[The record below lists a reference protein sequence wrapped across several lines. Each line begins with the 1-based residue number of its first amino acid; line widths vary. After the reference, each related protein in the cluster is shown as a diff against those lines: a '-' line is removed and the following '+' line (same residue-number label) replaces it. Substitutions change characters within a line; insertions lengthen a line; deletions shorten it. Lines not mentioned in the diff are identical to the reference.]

1 MEQRGEAMTAPF
13 EGRVALVTGA
23 AGKGCGSAICRRL
36 AADGAAIAAVDT
48 HEGRLGAF
56 AEELR
61 EEHGTRV
68 FERALDITDR
78 PVIREFTR
86 DASQSLGT
94 IDILVNNAAI
104 NVMGSVF
111 EFDPEDFDRVVA
123 VDLTACWYLIHILI
137 GPMRQLGRGGI
148 VNVSSTAAYVGGRGM
163 EAPYSAA
170 KAALNDLTR
179 STAIEGGPFG
189 IRCNG
194 IAVGVVQSKFL
205 EKHPEIAED
214 TRRRTPLDRCA
225 RPEEIASAAAFLL
238 SEESSF
244 ITGEILNVSG
254 GMLLGL

>member
-1 MEQRGEAMTAPF
+1 MAAFDGS
-13 EGRVALVTGA
+13 VALVTGA

-48 HEGRLGAF
+48 HAGRLREIAD
-56 AEELR
+56 ELR
-61 EEHGTRV
+61 QQYGVRV
-68 FERALDITDR
+68 FERALDISDR
-78 PVIREFTR
+78 PAIGAFAR
-86 DASQSLGT
+86 DAAAALGT
-94 IDILVNNAAI
+94 IDVLVNNAAI

-111 EFDPEDFDRVVA
+111 DFDPEDFDRVIS
-123 VDLTACWYLIHILI
+123 VDLTACWYLTHLLI
-137 GPMRQLGRGGI
+137 GPMRQLGRGRI
-148 VNVSSTAAYVGGRGM
+148 LNVSSTAAYVGGRGM

-194 IAVGVVQSKFL
+194 IAVGVVQSRFL
-205 EKHPEIAED
+205 EKHPEIAEE
-214 TRRRTPLDRCA
+214 TRKRTPLGRCA

-254 GMLLGL
+254 GLLLGL

>member
-1 MEQRGEAMTAPF
+1 MAAFDGSA
-13 EGRVALVTGA
+13 ALVTGA

-48 HEGRLGAF
+48 HAGRLREI

-61 EEHGTRV
+61 QRYGARV
-68 FERALDITDR
+68 FERALDIRDR
-78 PVIREFTR
+78 PAVREFAR
-86 DASQSLGT
+86 DAAAALGT

-111 EFDPEDFDRVVA
+111 DFDPEDFDRVVA
-123 VDLTACWYLIHILI
+123 VDLTACWYLTHVLI
-137 GPMRQLGRGGI
+137 GPMRELGRGRI
-148 VNVSSTAAYVGGRGM
+148 LNVSSTAAYVGGRGM

-194 IAVGVVQSKFL
+194 IAVGVVQSRFL
-205 EKHPEIAED
+205 EKHPEIAEE
-214 TRRRTPLDRCA
+214 TRKRTPLGRCA

-254 GMLLGL
+254 GLLLGL

>member
-1 MEQRGEAMTAPF
+1 MAAFDGSA
-13 EGRVALVTGA
+13 ALVTGA

-48 HEGRLGAF
+48 HAGRLREI

-61 EEHGTRV
+61 QRYGARV
-68 FERALDITDR
+68 FERALDIRDR
-78 PVIREFTR
+78 PAVREFAR
-86 DASQSLGT
+86 DAAAALGT

-111 EFDPEDFDRVVA
+111 DFDPEDFDRVIA
-123 VDLTACWYLIHILI
+123 VDLTACWYLTHVLI
-137 GPMRQLGRGGI
+137 GPMRELGRGRI
-148 VNVSSTAAYVGGRGM
+148 LNVSSTAAYVGGRGM

-194 IAVGVVQSKFL
+194 IAVGVVQSRFL
-205 EKHPEIAED
+205 EKHPEIAEE
-214 TRRRTPLDRCA
+214 TRKRTPLGRCA

-254 GMLLGL
+254 GLLLGL

>member
-1 MEQRGEAMTAPF
+1 MMSAFGES
-13 EGRVALVTGA
+13 VALVTGA

-36 AADGAAIAAVDT
+36 AAGGAAIAAVDT
-48 HEGRLGAF
+48 HAGRLR
-56 AEELR
+56 EISDELR
-61 EEHGTRV
+61 QRYGVRV
-68 FERALDITDR
+68 FERALDISDR
-78 PVIREFTR
+78 PAIQEFAH
-86 DASQSLGT
+86 DASEALGT
-94 IDILVNNAAI
+94 IDILVNNAAV

-111 EFDPEDFDRVVA
+111 EFDPEDFDRVIA

-137 GPMRQLGRGGI
+137 DPMRKLGRGRI
-148 VNVSSTAAYVGGRGM
+148 LNVSSTAAYVGGRGM

-194 IAVGVVQSKFL
+194 IAVGVVQSHFL
-205 EKHPEIAED
+205 EKHPEIAEE
-214 TRRRTPLDRCA
+214 TRKRTPLGRCA

-244 ITGEILNVSG
+244 VTGEILNVSG
-254 GMLLGL
+254 GLLLGL